1 MIEHDQARR
10 KLGRSSSCSA
20 NHLTWLKHF
29 GVTSSCAA
37 LYLLLDGRRAED
49 SAALRRC
56 NLMRKEQSSMST
68 QLSRPLDRQ
77 PSSDSEIRT
86 LYQQLLGAWDKR
98 DAATFAALF
107 AEDGNLVGFDGSQ
120 MNGRVEIESQIG
132 QIFADHPT
140 AGYVGKIREVRFV
153 TPEVAILRAVAGM
166 VPPGQ

>member
-1 MIEHDQARR
+1 
-10 KLGRSSSCSA
+10 
-20 NHLTWLKHF
+20 
-29 GVTSSCAA
+29 
-37 LYLLLDGRRAED
+37 
-49 SAALRRC
+49 
-56 NLMRKEQSSMST
+56 MST

-166 VPPGQ
+166 VPPGQSDLNPAVNTIQSLVAVQHERTWRIAFYQNTPAQFHGRPELAQQLTDELRQLL